1 MLDPEYYLDWLA
13 NVREDGREFGTFLAD
28 EIETIGDLDYHYQQ
42 FYDDLVQILDENRA
56 PSKLKLLGKG
66 ERAIEAIKR
75 RLIKKFNIPAQIG
88 EEEEIGEASGNLF
101 GKRVVTKSFR
111 ATLVSAGA
119 TRRKQLFT
127 SLREL
132 ATYIEDVPDEYIQ
145 GIEEVLNDKG
155 EIIGFYVWVG

>member
-13 NVREDGREFGTFLAD
+13 NLREDGREFGTFMAD
-28 EIETIGDLDYHYQQ
+28 HIETIGDLDYHYQQ
-42 FYDDLVQILDENRA
+42 FYDDLVMLMDENRE
-56 PSKLKLLGKG
+56 PNNLYLLGKG

-75 RLIKKFNIPAQIG
+75 RLIKKFNIPAQPG
-88 EEEEIGEASGNLF
+88 EDEDTGEVSGNLF
-101 GKRVVTKSFR
+101 GKRVVTKTFK

-132 ATYIEDVPDEYIQ
+132 AEYISDVPDEYIQ